1 MVRRLILAAAVLA
14 SAGCAGDKMFRSDSQ
29 LAPKSTAAPTVSVPG
44 TLARNAEIRS
54 GPSESAPVLHK
65 VEKGTQ
71 VTASEQTY
79 RGFRRVK
86 AADGRSGYVE
96 EGAIVLTAGTVA
108 PTSPQPS
115 SVAPFGE
122 RPPGSAGPA
131 GEQPSASAQP
141 SSAAPAPAVALPPK
155 EQTPA
160 SPDSPTAPLSP
171 PTVAEP
177 PPAKP

>member
-14 SAGCAGDKMFRSDSQ
+14 SAGCAGEKMFRSESE
-29 LAPKSTAAPTVSVPG
+29 LAPKSTAAPTVSVPA
-44 TLARNAEIRS
+44 TLARDAEVRS
-54 GPSESAPVLHK
+54 GPSASAPVLHR

-96 EGAIVLTAGTVA
+96 EGAIVLAAQTAAAAVE
-108 PTSPQPS
+108 QP
-115 SVAPFGE
+115 A
-122 RPPGSAGPA
+122 APA
-131 GEQPSASAQP
+131 GEPAAAPAGAQP
-141 SSAAPAPAVALPPK
+141 SSAAPAPAVAPAPTEK
-155 EQTPA
+155 TPA
-160 SPDSPTAPLSP
+160 SPAEPTAPLSP

-177 PPAKP
+177 PPAKL